1 VITMTDHGPFPPGL
15 PRSNARLY
23 VPDDVTAVLV
33 DAVAAPRI
41 ATIIDIDALE
51 RSKLARL
58 DRVMRL
64 ALDAL
69 SHLDVHIVLFD
80 RHDRERAA
88 RVHRDVPAAWCSGA
102 GAPRGC
108 LVEARARHPGW
119 PLIAI
124 SDDPELFAA
133 LDDRDRG
140 IALGP
145 AGPRT
150 RGTIAPGDI
159 NIRAALWWMV
169 DLRYKAGRIGWRTD
183 ESRDRAM

>member
-1 VITMTDHGPFPPGL
+1 MITTTDHGPFPAGL

-23 VPDDVTAVLV
+23 IPDHVTALLA
-33 DAVAAPRI
+33 DAVEAPRI

-51 RSKLARL
+51 RSKLARI

-69 SHLDVHIVLFD
+69 SHLDVQIVLFD
-80 RHDRERAA
+80 RHAPERAA
-88 RVHRDVPAAWCSGA
+88 RVHRDVPAAWCSA
-102 GAPRGC
+102 ASAPGGC
-108 LVEARARHPGW
+108 VAETRARHPGS

-133 LDDRDRG
+133 REDRERG

-150 RGTIAPGDI
+150 RGSVAPGDI

-169 DLRYKAGRIGWRTD
+169 DLRYKAGLVGWR
-183 ESRDRAM
+183 SS